1 MEQTIQFSKDN
12 QIPASQTF
20 TVDTNVAR
28 NPPESLKSDTS
39 HTSRQ
44 HLPACT
50 DADEKCQQIKILE
63 DVKQDAKAQQPMK
76 DTPEETTPTQL
87 E

>member
-1 MEQTIQFSKDN
+1 MK
-12 QIPASQTF
+12 
-20 TVDTNVAR
+20 

-50 DADEKCQQIKILE
+50 DADEKCQQIKTSE
-63 DVKQDAKAQQPMK
+63 DIKQDAEAQHLRK
-76 DTPEETTPTQL
+76 DFFEETTPTQS